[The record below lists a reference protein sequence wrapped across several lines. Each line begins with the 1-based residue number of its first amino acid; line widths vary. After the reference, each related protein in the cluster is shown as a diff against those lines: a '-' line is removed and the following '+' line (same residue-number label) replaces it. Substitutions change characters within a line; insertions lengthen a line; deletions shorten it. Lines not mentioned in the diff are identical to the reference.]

1 MGRDNSLR
9 LYSAYYLTWYL
20 DDLFM
25 RKIIQKDFKF
35 KIQCIEKK
43 RKVHVTDAWIKLK
56 TKKKNQNF
64 PIIDMKN
71 VLLEF
76 FLIKTIQ
83 SNQSNC
89 VFPNVIMHCW
99 FKKK

>member
-35 KIQCIEKK
+35 KIQCI
-43 RKVHVTDAWIKLK
+43 
-56 TKKKNQNF
+56 KKKEKYMLQTPGLNF
-64 PIIDMKN
+64 K
-71 VLLEF
+71 
-76 FLIKTIQ
+76 KTPK
-83 SNQSNC
+83 
-89 VFPNVIMHCW
+89 FPNN
-99 FKKK
+99 

>member
-1 MGRDNSLR
+1 MHL
-9 LYSAYYLTWYL
+9 
-20 DDLFM
+20 
-25 RKIIQKDFKF
+25 
-35 KIQCIEKK
+35 KK
-43 RKVHVTDAWIKLK
+43 RKVHVTDAWIKI
-56 TKKKNQNF
+56 KKKHQNF

-99 FKKK
+99 FKKKKNVLYILPIINSESTTE

>member
-1 MGRDNSLR
+1 MHL
-9 LYSAYYLTWYL
+9 
-20 DDLFM
+20 
-25 RKIIQKDFKF
+25 
-35 KIQCIEKK
+35 KK
-43 RKVHVTDAWIKLK
+43 RKVHVTDAWIKI
-56 TKKKNQNF
+56 KKKHQNF

-76 FLIKTIQ
+76 FFIKTIQ

-99 FKKK
+99 FKKKKNVLYILPIINSESTTE

>member
-35 KIQCIEKK
+35 KIQCILKK

-56 TKKKNQNF
+56 KKPNQNF

-76 FLIKTIQ
+76 DLHKNNSIK
-83 SNQSNC
+83 S
-89 VFPNVIMHCW
+89 
-99 FKKK
+99 K

>member
-35 KIQCIEKK
+35 KIQCIKKK
-43 RKVHVTDAWIKLK
+43 RKVHVTDAWIKL
-56 TKKKNQNF
+56 
-64 PIIDMKN
+64 
-71 VLLEF
+71 
-76 FLIKTIQ
+76 
-83 SNQSNC
+83 
-89 VFPNVIMHCW
+89 
-99 FKKK
+99 